1 VAATAAARGAEIVA
15 GRLLGGGRRGG
26 GGMGGEGPEQEIA
39 GRPLGDLGSGSFFF
53 NRFGRE
59 KIK

>member
-1 VAATAAARGAEIVA
+1 VIAW
-15 GRLLGGGRRGG
+15 RREERWRRD
-26 GGMGGEGPEQEIA
+26 GGEEPEQEIA
-39 GRPLGDLGSGSFFF
+39 GRPLGDLGSGSFYF